1 MSDPTTGSTPDS
13 TSEPTTSVFESLVE
27 YQMGAGSPVSQ
38 FFASV
43 AENSRD
49 PFRAAAD
56 ISIRFTERFVTQE
69 LERSAAIINEG
80 GINRL
85 TDPVRADFLLRMHN
99 EHLQYTIQSESAKI
113 SSSLGHYNQEMQR
126 VTGITYESYTGSGS
140 GRESKRIDTYSAPSG
155 FIARPLHYD
164 TYSLFASEES
174 KQLNLR
180 MSIYQLQ
187 EINTVAGIAQREK
200 DRTEII
206 TQGYS
211 TDRRGQT
218 ENFFGE
224 VTSQADEKQQSLRVK
239 SAGNTVGKRINLP
252 SVFAAN
258 VLNEALNVEKT
269 DDSMKGVTTVAMV
282 DGSLHPKVGYLS
294 DPKTGNVKIAFIST
308 QNITSALSR
317 GDTTEEMLV
326 LRSDVTFTDPK
337 RTDKRSELMSQL
349 VDLTESIFEA
359 TRDKYNDNTKE
370 LQSKFDITYRKDIRA
385 KLNKRL
391 SARQVA
397 GVKRSVYVNQD
408 IHNQIANLLH
418 STYSAGD
425 ATTGDKVVIS
435 LQYIEKLFETTQ
447 REKDFELTGEGLDK
461 QSKKFKDFKTKALNA
476 ILSLADQGRVSIA
489 ISGDSFGEGQGL
501 FKLLDEYH
509 SGNITGD
516 KRTALETLLNRNV
529 FSVLPSAYAH
539 SKTLAILDDTTK
551 PGDVKLKGFVIG
563 SANISNYAYRTN
575 VESSLFITDEQVE
588 ALTDSEQRDIA
599 NYYYHGVS
607 NFNRQNTQGSRLN
620 QRGSAKQTQRLI
632 QLLDDQ
638 GAVDQR
644 SKQSGKS
651 AAPFTYARIYDPN
664 RAGELIGL
672 SLKIQTGSN
681 SNYSFSV
688 TVGEQVGQQGA
699 VPIVYLSKNNRVING
714 MIFKNDSREVLEL
727 PSRRDE
733 SGAVVARQLE
743 PGQTQSFD
751 AFDTLFGMMNTMRHA
766 MIFETQR
773 GSVQKGI
780 SVLTDSTRQQSLQ
793 RTLSSI
799 LYTEANAQGLLNLT
813 DSSNLTFGS
822 MLSKFSQKGQLETVL
837 NILEQK
843 LSSEMPTVDQTGE
856 PVPRNYNTDL
866 NVIQRQEEIKSLFT
880 EIRSGITDFDKP
892 LGLGAQGL
900 ANNIVL
906 RLDKLLQLSI
916 DNEKQATI
924 YTDILMLMIGQ
935 DEVAKKQ
942 FESAQQKAKRDVF
955 SQITSVFFQPHELS
969 YSFGQALYKKPVF
982 GLNQQI
988 YNLAEQQGTLGFIL
1002 NPHRLRHG
1010 EDLGGL
1016 YFRAVA
1022 DTVRY
1027 EENDLY
1033 QNLGGIYKAVGG
1045 PATIREGLP
1054 TFNSMRQIAIIDRD
1068 SMHKRAKESFIQA
1081 GLSEEQA
1088 EQRAT
1093 QQVNKVFA
1101 ISKFKGEGKGEDQK
1115 QMFFY
1120 PFRVTE
1126 QVVGRMRNL
1135 QSGRPVESSSPEFNN
1150 YARSLGVVGGDDEI
1164 SLDSIIGGS
1173 ILTSLPP
1180 HQFNYLQ
1187 TLYND
1192 QLEKDRDPAGAVPAS
1207 LSDDG
1212 GQIVKFLKEN
1222 FHGNATSLVR
1232 GFLGG
1237 ATPKRVAQSFGI
1249 STMSDFA
1256 YINSDYEYNLD
1267 EHSKGTKATYSYL
1280 HSITMT
1286 FDTRQLAQNTSFAG
1300 RVTQTLKKG
1309 TTFLG
1314 RETLITQSDVYQH
1327 LTDELTEQVRQHSD
1341 GKAREFTDLDA
1352 RQKKKVQTYFHNKY
1366 QVILFKD
1373 GEFFFRPGV
1382 HSPATGAD
1390 IDERLR
1396 SKKIIGRLNQ
1406 SEGFFTID
1414 GLLNESGGLLQY
1426 PSSIGQ
1432 EKSTELIHFKIPAF
1446 SQREYGG
1453 ETVLYNDARVFLT
1466 NSNTT
1471 VLELDVATSRD
1482 MMSGQRPGSDTAKGP
1497 GVMVDGELFRVIE
1510 QTSGFAT
1517 GDETLLS
1524 NRLANQNLYAV
1535 LAPSQVKG
1543 FNFESGFSLIED
1555 EDSRLMN
1562 LVATG
1567 NRKVGTPVERQKGGE
1582 VVAQAL
1588 AFLMLGSEV
1597 EGKRISTSLGENLVT
1612 HDDKKQFGKVLT
1624 KADGSGKP
1632 SKFGKPLGQKEG
1644 KIESYISISQAMQP
1658 TALVYSEL
1666 GSLALPEYLRNTSIS
1681 IEEALI
1687 KTVKEALEGNIEA
1700 REHLSKQASAIFE
1713 GARKS
1718 ANALKFGDRYVFSE
1732 VMENRTAS
1740 FLAYFIKITQDL
1752 FTDIKDKDRL
1762 QGPSISELNPAYF
1775 FEDVN
1780 NRKVGNE
1787 QLQKY
1792 TGVYEESSTVT
1803 TDEKQLNQVLTKSTQ
1818 RIASAFN
1825 IKLPT
1830 PKDFKDAKDDSARTE
1845 ELKEQLGIGL
1855 DLLDRLLRFNR
1866 FVEFGIEHI
1875 PSKIAVAVGM
1885 ANMTKLEGQYVHEL
1899 TKNQLSL
1906 YTYTEKEEEDVYT
1919 IQQAVILLGSLM
1931 EGSIPDPIR
1940 ARSNLYTFKTTNLA
1954 IHSKNYERSSPTPT
1968 ISGEEAERI
1977 GLTRWQASRIGVS
1990 SAFNFVNEFLSSFS
2004 RIASNALPNVITE
2017 KGDVIYSTPLAEDA
2031 IKLFL
2036 LGEDEASNEVLAT
2049 MHGVRTITNSLSTT
2063 PSKDS
2068 IDNRRKALETKI
2080 LTDLKASE
2088 TKLNSVQTEL
2098 KNILDSYTAARATNE
2113 NLDFQEH
2120 VEVYKQSQIT
2130 AGKTLITPVGYYTSL
2145 FTELGRAFNLSTDV
2159 TIEKIQENL
2168 TYETLSKAGVY
2179 DHYQAELNQRISA
2192 SQGTELGTEY
2202 LKHGL
2207 TTLYDLATAFKGAP
2221 TDKLPLIA
2229 KDKERIQKRAQHVY
2243 DQITQTQRLVLPRIY
2258 IHSRQEGKYQVSF
2271 APTDQVAPSQGLLL
2285 GLDLL
2290 QKLSLVF
2297 QGTSHAAL
2305 HTQERLRQRLQSTIP
2320 IFEEISKNIE
2330 DSAENRIS
2338 TGITSISEYQYR
2350 QILDLES
2357 TMKESIDNTLMLLD
2371 SQETIRQASV
2381 DRLKLRGISA
2391 IAMSSLLVGE
2401 RELYQ
2406 GGRLYDLDAYGKQ
2419 SKTTGL
2425 TTHLLFI
2432 HHTFLELDKLT
2443 KDISEKQKQ
2452 INKDGTTPE
2461 RGEEINK
2468 LQAERE
2474 AKFEKLADGLQVYRT
2489 VNDVM
2494 NNVPSDKRNLITA
2507 DHLKRAF
2514 YEQDNISI
2522 LRPDLT
2528 TFTNFAT
2535 NLIMAADVN
2544 SVTNNV
2550 EDYLQAK
2557 AAIAPKRQQLAA
2569 VIKGQII
2576 TTEESIAEIKSQIDV
2591 INKKPKLGITSDVD
2605 NIWRRSEIKELNSQL
2620 NEKTAELRG
2629 LQRDLNFVEK
2639 YTAHPNLVIN
2649 LFRKHGVSLGDI
2661 SKESAYKAAADSN
2674 LFITRAELARVQ
2686 TTQLHQPKYKEL
2698 KKREKTVVD
2707 LVIKQK
2713 TLSSSF
2719 REKKREQRKET
2730 DIAKKT
2736 SLNNDINNLKKQ
2748 ISTTRT
2754 KINLG
2759 RKQISKLKEQVKGIY
2774 TPDSLDIQEFI
2785 LEVVEGTPYGYNYK
2799 YLKLITD
2806 IERASLKSGTENIRG
2821 YLEVAQEQYKQ
2832 LRIDR
2837 GRNLGSEELLYS
2849 VYKLSTEGFSEEERQ
2864 KAFETLLDERAS
2876 ILRDR
2881 QSTQLAVLREQ
2892 TIKNSKE
2899 LGKYLYH
2906 VIAVRQGAP
2915 HGSSLESESGTFP
2928 LVGLTYEDLRERTQ
2942 KSGTLV
2948 NPAKKEARTLM
2959 LLSAL
2964 GVHYTQLGDYDGDS
2978 FQAAV
2983 SQIGRL
2989 DSSILDLDNQ
2999 LRSLEKGKT
3008 ERKQSNVE
3016 PSKQKYFDEL
3026 AITSL
3031 NEKRATLIAQ
3041 REKLLQ
3047 EQVKLREAAL
3057 ERSEKAVREFTKMY
3071 TGLPSELIEGGE
3083 DAVLKVDQLQE
3094 FTKQYRDTLANIYD
3108 NIDHVMISEGS
3119 YSTEN
3124 LQKLKFT
3131 YDGTKYNVSDRDT
3144 LSAELL
3150 RQVDADL
3157 VEINNNLSNNPP
3169 KSGQTANDYVK
3180 GMIIN
3185 RMAMEANVRT
3195 PVSISQKIQAAAF
3208 GSLLEEESL
3217 FNLQAIAGAGGT
3229 GLLGSTYNTIV
3240 PLVALRMTEIAS
3252 SKVFN
3257 SEAASTYRMALA
3269 LGLNRQINQINAKLN
3284 PDRSSSLGTIS
3295 NEEKTRLAKEKAG
3308 LLAKRHQLLKN
3319 EETIADRLK
3328 LEEMDRI
3335 TQVALRFTSTV
3346 QQFLRDA
3353 TIKPKEDKAAAKK
3366 GQPPITLLEVAA
3378 EYTLSK
3384 EQLENYGIVA
3394 VDGVDGTRSPRGLS
3408 NLLSRVTG
3416 SSDSEIAN
3424 RRESLLTTFLGEKLG
3439 AALLTGTGLKG
3450 TASAEV
3456 NMPDARAFAAL
3467 KLITEYSQFDTA
3479 TEMIQKSVFSS
3490 QLDAA
3495 RQKDRYKDM
3504 ANDQEFLSHFI
3515 ADLVTAFESD
3525 FILGNVIEIDNRN
3538 NFGDSYQRIMD
3549 QYGLIAGKKEVTE
3562 DGKTKTLI
3570 SITYDD
3576 SQIGKLREQEKN
3588 RLLLLA
3594 KRDAASISYDSE
3606 DSEGKQLDKYLD
3618 KYEQELIQRRKAIK
3632 TSLEALEASSTDS
3645 DRFKAAIK
3653 AVQVI
3658 SVQQDTEYLAQNLQ
3672 DLKQFQKVVKSIRG
3686 ADGTPSDLEDNLNLY
3701 QQAFVQQLA
3710 AGKIDSQIWTG
3721 FFALALPQIN
3731 EIITK
3736 DASETRAREGE
3747 VGKEI
3752 ESESITSQAGIRLMT
3767 GVLPPSVQPTNYHE
3781 RMASVFV
3788 TTAEGVENQKL
3799 SLAKVLLQTIFEDA
3813 GVVLNKEE
3821 TEAVFN
3827 PITISSDE
3835 KMASTRQKFMEV
3847 IEESSLSEEQKIKTQ
3862 ETFGKGFDAISRIE
3876 AGTSPVELL
3885 RNASAYLYNT
3895 SFITEQMVSLS
3906 AQQRQNMANT
3916 DQSEEERNRL
3926 DREYQRVIQHLEE
3939 SRSNLK
3945 AESSEGV
3952 EAIPSSNAQLDLQR
3966 ELQTQFN
3973 EQINRVNQVQHD
3985 IAVRKASRVGRRINT
4000 TSELMSIVAVPLLF
4014 AALGDTRDPDK
4025 LGQAVIL
4032 ATDAFQELSY
4042 SHFVTDGVKQPD
4054 FGGWRGARVRH
4065 RLNTTQNTLEAMS
4078 TALVFEGMYRG
4089 TQEIT
4094 KATVSTLAKG
4104 SRAFFASAGGRF
4116 FAESFGNITGMLLAG
4131 AVTGRSRSIPGE
4143 SFTDTDVA
4151 NSIIKTIVESTRL
4164 ALSQMAEEVTEQLMS
4179 AQLEEAEGTFVEMVA
4194 RLSDFNPNERFQD
4207 TAEATIY
4214 DNQPISVLVVSE
4226 A

>member
-27 YQMGAGSPVSQ
+27 YQMGEGSPVSQ
-38 FFASV
+38 FFTSI

-56 ISIRFTERFVTQE
+56 VSIRFTERFITQE
-69 LERSAAIINEG
+69 LDKSAAIIRGDDGVKRVTES
-80 GINRL
+80 
-85 TDPVRADFLLRMHN
+85 TDYSRSDFLLRMHDQ
-99 EHLQYTIQSESAKI
+99 HLQHTIQSESAKI
-113 SSSLGHYNQEMQR
+113 SSSLDHYNQEMQR
-126 VTGITYESYTGSGS
+126 VTGITYESYTGSS
-140 GRESKRIDTYSAPSG
+140 RESKRIDTYSAPSG

-180 MSIYQLQ
+180 MSMYQLQ

-200 DRTEII
+200 ERTQII
-206 TQGYS
+206 TQGYR
-211 TDRRGQT
+211 TDRRGQAT
-218 ENFFGE
+218 NFFGDGG
-224 VTSQADEKQQSLRVK
+224 SSSSDDQLIRRVD
-239 SAGNTVGKRINLP
+239 SAENTVGKRINLP

-258 VLNEALNVEKT
+258 VLNEALKIDKT
-269 DDSMKGVTTVAMV
+269 DDSMKGVTTVAMS

-294 DPKTGNVKIAFIST
+294 DPKTGKVKIAFIST

-326 LRSDVTFTDPK
+326 LRSDVTFTDSK
-337 RTDKRSELMSQL
+337 RTDKRNLLIGQL
-349 VDLTESIFEA
+349 LDITESIFEA
-359 TRDKYNDNTKE
+359 TNNKYNDTTKE
-370 LQSKFDITYRKDIRA
+370 LQSKFDNTYRADINARLNARLNARRA
-385 KLNKRL
+385 T
-391 SARQVA
+391 
-397 GVKRSVYVNQD
+397 GVNRSVYVNED
-408 IHNQIANLLH
+408 IHNQIANLLR

-435 LQYIEKLFETTQ
+435 LQYIEKLFETTGTPA
-447 REKDFELTGEGLDK
+447 FNN
-461 QSKKFKDFKTKALNA
+461 FKTQ
-476 ILSLADQGRVSIA
+476 SLAAIVGLAKQGRVSIA

-501 FKLLDEYH
+501 FKLLDNYH
-509 SGNITGD
+509 DGKITGD
-516 KRTALETLLNRNV
+516 KRTALETLLSHNV

-539 SKTLAILDDTTK
+539 SKTLAILDDTTE
-551 PGDVKLKGFVIG
+551 PGNVKLKGFVIG
-563 SANISNYAYRTN
+563 SANISNYAYNTN
-575 VESSLFITDEQVE
+575 VESSLFITGDQVE
-588 ALTDSEQRDIA
+588 ALTNSEQRDIA

-607 NFNRQNTQGSRLN
+607 NFTRQDTQGSRLN
-620 QRGSAKQTQRLI
+620 QRGSAKQTKRLI
-632 QLLDDQ
+632 QLLEDQ

-644 SKQSGKS
+644 SSKSSKS
-651 AAPFTYARIYDPN
+651 AAPFTYSRIYDPN

-672 SLKIQTGSN
+672 SLKIQTGDN

-688 TVGEQVGQQGA
+688 TVGEQLGQQGA
-699 VPIVYLSKNNRVING
+699 VPIVYLSKNNRVVNG

-733 SGAVVARQLE
+733 SGTVVARQLD

-773 GSVQKGI
+773 RSVQKGI
-780 SVLTDSTRQQSLQ
+780 SVLTDSTRQQALQ

-843 LSSEMPTVDQTGE
+843 LSSEMPTVDQIGK
-856 PVPRNYNTDL
+856 PVPHNYNTDL
-866 NVIQRQEEIKSLFT
+866 NVIQRQEEIKSLFAD
-880 EIRSGITDFDKP
+880 IRSGITDFNKP

-906 RLDKLLQLSI
+906 RLDNLIQSSI
-916 DNEKQATI
+916 ENERQATI

-935 DEVAKKQ
+935 DEVARKQ

-982 GLNQQI
+982 SVNQQI

-1010 EDLGGL
+1010 EDLGGV

-1054 TFNSMRQIAIIDRD
+1054 TFNSMRQIAIIDREI
-1068 SMHKRAKESFIQA
+1068 MHERAKQSFIQA

-1101 ISKFKGEGKGEDQK
+1101 ISKFKGEDQK

-1135 QSGRPVESSSPEFNN
+1135 QSGRPVESSSPEFTN
-1150 YARSLGVVGGDDEI
+1150 YARSLGVVGGEDEI

-1192 QLEKDRDPAGAVPAS
+1192 QLEKDRDPTVATPAS

-1212 GQIVKFLKEN
+1212 RQIVKTLKEN

-1256 YINSDYEYNLD
+1256 YINSDYEYNLG
-1267 EHSKGTKATYSYL
+1267 EHGKGTKATYSYL

-1314 RETLITQSDVYQH
+1314 RETLITQTDVNEH
-1327 LTDELTEQVRQHSD
+1327 LTNELSQQVQALSGRAD
-1341 GKAREFTDLDA
+1341 AKFADLDA
-1352 RQKKKVQTYFHNKY
+1352 SQKKKVQTYFHNKY

-1373 GEFFFRPGV
+1373 GEFYFRPGV

-1414 GLLNESGGLLQY
+1414 GLLNESGGLVHY
-1426 PSSIGQ
+1426 PGSIGQ

-1453 ETVLYNDARVFLT
+1453 ETVLYNDARVLLT

-1497 GVMVDGELFRVIE
+1497 GVMIDGELFRVIE
-1510 QTSGFAT
+1510 QTSGFGT
-1517 GDETLLS
+1517 GDQTLLPD
-1524 NRLANQNLYAV
+1524 RLASQNLYAV

-1543 FNFESGFSLIED
+1543 FNFEAGFSLIED
-1555 EDSRLMN
+1555 ENSRLMN

-1567 NRKVGTPVERQKGGE
+1567 NRNLGTPVEKQKGGE

-1612 HDDKKQFGKVLT
+1612 HDDKKQFGKVL
-1624 KADGSGKP
+1624 AEGG
-1632 SKFGKPLGQKEG
+1632 KFGKPLGEKQGE
-1644 KIESYISISQAMQP
+1644 IEAYTSISQAMQP

-1666 GSLALPEYLRNTSIS
+1666 GSLALPQFLKDTSLS

-1687 KTVKEALEGNIEA
+1687 KTVKKALEGDVNA
-1700 REHLSKQASAIFE
+1700 RVHLSEQASAIFHRARE
-1713 GARKS
+1713 GS
-1718 ANALKFGDRYVFSE
+1718 NALKFGDRYVFSE

-1740 FLAYFIKITQDL
+1740 FLAFFIKITQDL

-1762 QGPSISELNPAYF
+1762 QGSSISELNPAYF

-1780 NRKVGNE
+1780 NRKVGSQ

-1792 TGVYEESSTVT
+1792 TGVYEESSNVS
-1803 TDEKQLNQVLTKSTQ
+1803 TDEKQLNQVLAKSTQ
-1818 RIASAFN
+1818 RIAAAFN

-1830 PKDFKDAKDDSARTE
+1830 PEDFKDAKGDSTRTE
-1845 ELKEQLGIGL
+1845 DLKEQLGIGL

-1899 TKNQLSL
+1899 TKHQLSL

-1931 EGSIPDPIR
+1931 EGGIPDPIR

-1954 IHSKNYERSSPTPT
+1954 IHSKNYEKSSPSST
-1968 ISGEEAERI
+1968 ISGEDAGRL
-1977 GLTRWQASRIGVS
+1977 GLEKWQASQIGVS
-1990 SAFNFVNEFLSSFS
+1990 STFKFVNQFLSSFS
-2004 RIASNALPNVITE
+2004 RVASNALPSVITE
-2017 KGDVIYSTPLAEDA
+2017 RGEVIYSTPLAEDA

-2088 TKLNSVQTEL
+2088 TKLNSIQTEL
-2098 KNILDSYTAARATNE
+2098 KNILDSYTAAKATNKD
-2113 NLDFQEH
+2113 LDFQEH
-2120 VEVYKQSQIT
+2120 VEIYKQSQIRE
-2130 AGKTLITPVGYYTSL
+2130 GKTLITPVGYYTSL
-2145 FTELGRAFNLSTDV
+2145 FTELGRTFNMSTDV

-2179 DHYQAELNQRISA
+2179 YHYQAELNQRISA
-2192 SQGTELGTEY
+2192 SQATELGTEY
-2202 LKHGL
+2202 LKYGL
-2207 TTLYDLATAFKGAP
+2207 NTLYDLASAFKGTP
-2221 TDKLPLIA
+2221 NKDIQLIG
-2229 KDKERIQKRAQHVY
+2229 KKGIQKRAQHIY

-2258 IHSRQEGKYQVSF
+2258 IHGQQEGKYQVSF

-2305 HTQERLRQRLQSTIP
+2305 RTQEKLRQQLHSTIP
-2320 IFEEISKNIE
+2320 ILEEISKNIANSAE
-2330 DSAENRIS
+2330 DSS
-2338 TGITSISEYQYR
+2338 LTGMTRISEYQYR
-2350 QILDLES
+2350 QILELES
-2357 TMKESIDNTLMLLD
+2357 TMKESIENTLMLLD

-2381 DRLKLRGISA
+2381 DRLKLSGISA

-2401 RELYQ
+2401 REVYQ

-2419 SKTTGL
+2419 SKATGL

-2432 HHTFLELDKLT
+2432 HETFRDLDTLTKNISAEQKKYNATPIKDAKDTSRDKL
-2443 KDISEKQKQ
+2443 DSLI
-2452 INKDGTTPE
+2452 
-2461 RGEEINK
+2461 
-2468 LQAERE
+2468 AERE

-2494 NNVPSDKRNLITA
+2494 NNVPTDDRQIITA
-2507 DHLKRAF
+2507 EHLKKAF
-2514 YEQDNISI
+2514 YDQDNISI
-2522 LRPDLT
+2522 LRPNLA
-2528 TFTNFAT
+2528 TFVNFAT
-2535 NLIMAADVN
+2535 NLIMAADVD
-2544 SVTNNV
+2544 SVTNTV
-2550 EDYLQAK
+2550 EAYSQAR
-2557 AAIAPKRQQLAA
+2557 AAITPKRQEL
-2569 VIKGQII
+2569 IKAIKTQQAEYLSRLEYINTQISLI
-2576 TTEESIAEIKSQIDV
+2576 PKEFREVD
-2591 INKKPKLGITSDVD
+2591 KKPSTPS
-2605 NIWRRSEIKELNSQL
+2605 RKELDIIIDKYKHLTTLKEEKHNIELALEVL
-2620 NEKTAELRG
+2620 N
-2629 LQRDLNFVEK
+2629 RDLNFVEK
-2639 YTAHPNLVIN
+2639 YTAHPNLIN
-2649 LFRKHGVSLGDI
+2649 DLFTKHGVATNISDI
-2661 SKESAYKAAADSN
+2661 NKEFNYKEAADRDI
-2674 LFITRAELARVQ
+2674 FITKSELDRVQ
-2686 TTQLHQPKYKEL
+2686 ASRRYQPMYKEL
-2698 KKREKTVVD
+2698 QETKKEVTKLKEEQDNLNSLIT
-2707 LVIKQK
+2707 
-2713 TLSSSF
+2713 
-2719 REKKREQRKET
+2719 KKGGELKEET
-2730 DIAKKT
+2730 DTVKKATLKTEIADLEKE
-2736 SLNNDINNLKKQ
+2736 
-2748 ISTTRT
+2748 RT
-2754 KINLG
+2754 KIKTQIEDSQKTIAKLG
-2759 RKQISKLKEQVKGIY
+2759 EQAKGKY
-2774 TPDSLDIQEFI
+2774 TPHSADIQEFI
-2785 LEVVEGTPYGYNYK
+2785 LEVQRDYAYGYNHK
-2799 YLKLITD
+2799 HFEIITG
-2806 IERASLKSGTENIRG
+2806 IKKGLAVYPESENLNV
-2821 YLEVAQEQYKQ
+2821 YLEVIQERYRQQ
-2832 LRIDR
+2832 RIS
-2837 GRNLGSEELLYS
+2837 GGANLGSEELLYS
-2849 VYKLSTEGFSEEERQ
+2849 VYKLTTDGFSEEERQ
-2864 KAFETLLDERAS
+2864 KAFETILDERANILS
-2876 ILRDR
+2876 NRYINQLKGLRD
-2881 QSTQLAVLREQ
+2881 E
-2892 TIKNSKE
+2892 TIQNSRN

-2906 VIAVRQGAP
+2906 VIAIRQGAP

-2928 LVGLTYEDLRERTQ
+2928 LVGLTYEDLQERTQ

-2948 NPAKKEARTLM
+2948 NPAKSEARTLM

-2989 DSSILDLDNQ
+2989 DSSILELDNQ

-3016 PSKQKYFDEL
+3016 SDKQKYFDRLET
-3026 AITSL
+3026 ANL

-3071 TGLPSELIEGGE
+3071 TGLPSELIEGGR

-3094 FTKQYRDTLANIYD
+3094 FTKQHRDTLANIYD
-3108 NIDHVMISEGS
+3108 NIDNVMISEGL

-3124 LQKLKFT
+3124 LQKLQFS
-3131 YDGTKYNVSDRDT
+3131 YDGTKFHVSSPT
-3144 LSAELL
+3144 SLPP
-3150 RQVDADL
+3150 DL
-3157 VEINNNLSNNPP
+3157 VSQVNVDLDEINNNISTNPYDP
-3169 KSGQTANDYVK
+3169 SKMSANDYVK
-3180 GMIIN
+3180 GRIIN
-3185 RMAMEANVRT
+3185 RIAMEANVRT
-3195 PVSISQKIQAAAF
+3195 PVSTSQKIQAAAF

-3284 PDRSSSLGTIS
+3284 PDRSSSSETITD
-3295 NEEKTRLAKEKAG
+3295 EEKTRLAKEKAG
-3308 LLAKRHQLLKN
+3308 LVAKRSQLLKN

-3328 LEEMDRI
+3328 LEEMDRM

-3384 EQLENYGIVA
+3384 EQLDNYGIVA
-3394 VDGVDGTRSPRGLS
+3394 VDGVDGTRSPKGLA

-3416 SSDSEIAN
+3416 SSESEIAN
-3424 RRESLLTTFLGEKLG
+3424 RRENLLTTFLGEKLG

-3479 TEMIQKSVFSS
+3479 TEMIQKSVFSG

-3495 RQKDRYKDM
+3495 RNLDRYKDM

-3549 QYGLIAGKKEVTE
+3549 QYGLKAGTRDVTE
-3562 DGKTKTLI
+3562 DGKTKTFI
-3570 SITYDD
+3570 GITYNDA
-3576 SQIGKLREQEKN
+3576 QIGKLREQERD
-3588 RLLLLA
+3588 RLLGLA
-3594 KRDAASISYDSE
+3594 KRDATSLSYDGE
-3606 DSEGKQLDKYLD
+3606 DSEGKQLDRHLD
-3618 KYEQELIQRRKAIK
+3618 KYEQELIQRREAVK
-3632 TSLEALEASSTDS
+3632 TALEALEASSTDS

-3653 AVQVI
+3653 AVQVV

-3672 DLKQFQKVVKSIRG
+3672 DLKQFQKVIKSIRG

-3736 DASETRAREGE
+3736 DASETRSREGE

-3752 ESESITSQAGIRLMT
+3752 ESETITSQAGIRLMT
-3767 GVLPPSVQPTNYHE
+3767 GVLPPSVQPTNAHE

-3788 TTAEGVENQKL
+3788 TTAEGVEDQKL
-3799 SLAKVLLQTIFEDA
+3799 SVAKVLLQTIFEDA
-3813 GVVLNKEE
+3813 GSPLAE
-3821 TEAVFN
+3821 TDLKK
-3827 PITISSDE
+3827 ITISSDE
-3835 KMASTRQKFMEV
+3835 KMASTRERFIEV
-3847 IEESSLSEEQKIKTQ
+3847 IEGSSLSEEQKTKAE

-3876 AGTSPVELL
+3876 AGMSPVELL

-3916 DQSEEERNRL
+3916 DLSEQERNRL
-3926 DREYQRVIQHLEE
+3926 DQEYQRVIQHLEV
-3939 SRSNLK
+3939 SRSSL
-3945 AESSEGV
+3945 SPIGGEGV
-3952 EAIPSSNAQLDLQR
+3952 EAIPNTNAQLELQN

-3973 EQINRVNQVQHD
+3973 QQINRVNQVQHQ
-3985 IAVRKASRVGRRINT
+3985 IAVEKASRVGRRINT
-4000 TSELMSIVAVPLLF
+4000 TSELMSILAVPLLF
-4014 AALGDTRDPDK
+4014 AALGDERDPDR
-4025 LGQAVIL
+4025 LGQVITL
-4032 ATDAFQELSY
+4032 ATDAFQELTY
-4042 SHFVTDGVKQPD
+4042 SDFVTGGAKQPD
-4054 FGGWRGARVRH
+4054 FGGWRGARIRH

-4116 FAESFGNITGMLLAG
+4116 FAESFGNITGMLIAG

-4143 SFTDTDVA
+4143 AFTDSDVA

-4164 ALSQMAEEVTEQLMS
+4164 TLSQMAEEVTEQLVA
-4179 AQLEEAEGTFVEMVA
+4179 AQLEEAEGAFVEMVA